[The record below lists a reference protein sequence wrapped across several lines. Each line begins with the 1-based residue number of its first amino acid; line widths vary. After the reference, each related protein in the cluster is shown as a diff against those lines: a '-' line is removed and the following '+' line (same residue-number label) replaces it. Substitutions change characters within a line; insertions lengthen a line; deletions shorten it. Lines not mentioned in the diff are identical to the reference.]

1 MKKVMFIA
9 STGGHLTELLQL
21 QPCFKKYNYS
31 IVTEKTKSNIC
42 LKDKFPKRVH
52 FIVSGTYTKL
62 GAKLV
67 YPFKLF
73 INCWISLFLMI
84 KLRPDVVVT
93 TGSHNVGPMCCLAK
107 IFRKK
112 VIFIE
117 TFANNKTPTKA
128 GKIIYKFA
136 DHFIVQ
142 WENMKDYYPD
152 AIYGGWIF

>member
-9 STGGHLTELLQL
+9 STGGHLTELLEL
-21 QPCFKKYNYS
+21 SPCFHKYNYS
-31 IVTEKTKSNIC
+31 LVTEKTKSNLC
-42 LKDKFPKRVH
+42 LKDKYKGKVH
-52 FIVSGTYTKL
+52 FIISGTYTTTL
-62 GAKLV
+62 AKIL

-73 INCWISLFLMI
+73 LNCFISLFLMI
-84 KLRPDVVVT
+84 KIRPDVIVT

-107 IFRKK
+107 LFRKK

-117 TFANNKTPTKA
+117 TFANSQTPTKA

-136 DHFIVQ
+136 DYFIVQ
-142 WENMKDYYPD
+142 HKEMLKYYPK

>member
-1 MKKVMFIA
+1 MKKVMFIS

-21 QPCFKKYNYS
+21 EPCFKKYDYS
-31 IVTEKTKSNIC
+31 IVTEKTKSNMC
-42 LKDKFPKRVH
+42 LKDKYPKRVH
-52 FIVSGTYTKL
+52 FIISGTYTKL
-62 GAKLV
+62 GAKLI

-84 KLRPDVVVT
+84 KLRPDVIVT

-136 DHFIVQ
+136 DYFIVQ
-142 WENMKDYYPD
+142 WENMKEYYPD